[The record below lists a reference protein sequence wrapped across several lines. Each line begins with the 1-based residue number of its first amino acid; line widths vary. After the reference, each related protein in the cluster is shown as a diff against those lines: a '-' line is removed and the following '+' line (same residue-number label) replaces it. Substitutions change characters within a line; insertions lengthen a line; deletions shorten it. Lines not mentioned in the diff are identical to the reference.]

1 MNPSPNLLTA
11 EAAITDLIGRV
22 RRIAVLGIK
31 PERAAGQPAHDVP
44 AFLQARGFTIVP
56 VPVHYPDVTVIL
68 GSPVVRRLADVPPP
82 VDLVLLFRRS
92 SDVAA
97 HLPEL
102 LAARPAAVWMQ
113 LGIRDDASA
122 AVLAEAGIRVVQDR
136 CLARDLRARSA

>member
-136 CLARDLRARSA
+136 CLARDLRGRSA

>member
-1 MNPSPNLLTA
+1 MDPSPNLLTT

-56 VPVHYPDVTVIL
+56 VPVYYPDVTVIL
-68 GSPVVRRLADVPPP
+68 GSPVVRRLADVPAP
-82 VDLVLLFRRS
+82 VDLALLFRRS

-102 LAARPAAVWMQ
+102 LAARPAAVWLQ

>member
-1 MNPSPNLLTA
+1 MDPSPNLLTT

-122 AVLAEAGIRVVQDR
+122 AVLAEAGICVVQDR